1 MTTNPTLEWAI
12 HYAENGYRVIPI
24 RPNQKRPPVAQ
35 WQDVAT
41 CNTGTITQWYTQT
54 YPDHGIGIVT
64 GENDHGWRFIVLD
77 IDNKDSDIGSQ
88 SLATLEAA
96 NDTLP
101 ETITAITGGGGMHL
115 LFKLADHHPMPS
127 NGAGRYLGD
136 AIDIRGHN
144 AQILVSPT
152 RHPNG
157 TIYEWLDGHAIGEIE
172 IAVAPDWLLEILCPP
187 EQPSTPFDTKET
199 PREINESISDTRAGT
214 QFNRATR
221 WDDLLLADGWQP
233 HHQDGSGT
241 QHWTRPAKSIRDGVS
256 ATVNHNDN
264 DKLTVFTTAIHNLPA
279 GTYDR
284 FGYWVAT
291 RHQGNFSQ
299 AARDLSKNDNA
310 NRETDIR
317 AWMQQIQNQ
326 DTDREI
332 LNIDPDQDHTPAL
345 TSWFIEWQSFWESDQ
360 TDTEWLV
367 EPILAKTRGHAL
379 YAGAKSGKS
388 LMLLEIA
395 AALATGKQVLNQA
408 AGAPIHVLYVD
419 YEMSAQDIKDR
430 LEAFG
435 YTPSDDLSHLHYVL
449 LPSIG
454 GLDTAEGAKTI
465 IDAVH
470 HYGIELVVIDTTAR
484 AVEGAE
490 NDADT
495 LRAFYRWTGLALKS
509 KKCTYI
515 RADHAGK
522 DTSKGQRGTSAKND
536 DVDVVWRFTKRGA
549 DNILLEATHRRMSWI
564 PEKVEI
570 ELRDTPQGLR
580 HSTIQDKPS
589 MQALH
594 MAHQMKLMGMGA
606 DTTLAAARKILKER
620 DVKCAQDTLRAALR
634 ALKNEIISDIVRNAQ
649 IDVAQTAQHTENET
663 NLTTSRNIDGETRLD
678 PRLESSDPV
687 TARRLAHVSPRL
699 DDASHE
705 TQTTLSR
712 ERLASD
718 QPTDED
724 FGLF

>member
-1 MTTNPTLEWAI
+1 MNNNPTLEWAI
-12 HYAENGYRVIPI
+12 HYADHGYRIIPI
-24 RPNQKRPPVAQ
+24 RPNQKRPPVTA

-41 CNTGTITQWYTQT
+41 TNTGTITQWYTGT
-54 YPDHGIGIVT
+54 YTDHGIGIVT

-77 IDNKDSDIGSQ
+77 IDNKDSDTGTQ
-88 SLATLEAA
+88 TL
-96 NDTLP
+96 NTLQQHNQP
-101 ETITAITGGGGMHL
+101 LPPTVTAHTGGGGTHM
-115 LFKLADHHPMPS
+115 FYRLADHHPMPS
-127 NGAGRYLGD
+127 NGAGRHLGES
-136 AIDIRGHN
+136 IDIRGHN
-144 AQILVSPT
+144 AQILVTPT

-157 TIYEWLDGHAIGEIE
+157 THYEWADGHAIGEIE
-172 IAVAPDWLLEILCPP
+172 VAQAPDWLIDLLTPP
-187 EQPSTPFDTKET
+187 EQPTTTFEPKESHGDPNRDTG
-199 PREINESISDTRAGT
+199 DTRAGT
-214 QFNRATR
+214 RFNRATR

-233 HHQDGSGT
+233 HHQDSNNT
-241 QHWTRPAKSIRDGVS
+241 QHWTRPAKALRDGVS
-256 ATVNHNDN
+256 ATVNHNNN
-264 DKLTVFTTAIHNLPA
+264 DKLTVFTTAINNLPA

-291 RHQGNFSQ
+291 RYQGDFTQ
-299 AARDLSKNDNA
+299 AARDLSKQDNQ
-310 NRETDIR
+310 NREADIR
-317 AWMQQIQNQ
+317 AWIQQIQNQ
-326 DTDREI
+326 DTDQPPIEI
-332 LNIDPDQDHTPAL
+332 SADMDHTPAL

-388 LMLLEIA
+388 LMLLEIS
-395 AALATGKQVLNQA
+395 AALATGKAVLNSPA
-408 AGAPIHVLYVD
+408 REPMHVLYVD

-435 YTPSDDLSHLHYVL
+435 YTANDDLTHLHYVL

-454 GLDTAEGAKTI
+454 GLDTPDGAKTI

-470 HYGIELVVIDTTAR
+470 HYNIELVVIDTTAR

-522 DTSKGQRGTSAKND
+522 DSSKGQRGTSAKND

-570 ELRDTPQGLR
+570 ELRDTPNGLR
-580 HSTIQDKPS
+580 HTTIQDKPS
-589 MQALH
+589 MAALQV
-594 MAHQMKLMGMGA
+594 AHQMKILGMGT
-606 DTTLAAARKILKER
+606 DTTLAAARKTFKDKDI
-620 DVKCAQDTLRAALR
+620 KCAQDTLRAALR
-634 ALKNEIISDIVRNAQ
+634 IMKNDIASDIVANAQ
-649 IDVAQTAQHTENET
+649 QDTD
-663 NLTTSRNIDGETRLD
+663 LTTSRNNEDETRLAE
-678 PRLESSDPV
+678 RLAPSHPE
-687 TARRLAHVSPRL
+687 TTRRLASVSPRL
-699 DDASHE
+699 DTASHE
-705 TQTTLSR
+705 TQTTLYK

-718 QPTDED
+718 QPPTED

>member
-24 RPNQKRPPVAQ
+24 KPNQKRPPVAA

-41 CNTGTITQWYTQT
+41 TNTGTITQWFTGIYQ
-54 YPDHGIGIVT
+54 DHGIGIVT
-64 GENDHGWRFIVLD
+64 GENDQGWRFIVLD
-77 IDNKDSDIGSQ
+77 IDNKDSDTGSRT
-88 SLATLEAA
+88 LAELQQQ
-96 NDTLP
+96 NSPLPDTV
-101 ETITAITGGGGMHL
+101 TAITGGGGMHL
-115 LFKLADHHPMPS
+115 LYRLADHHPMPS
-127 NGAGRYLGD
+127 NGAGRYLGES
-136 AIDIRGHN
+136 IDIRGHN
-144 AQILVSPT
+144 AQILVAPT
-152 RHPNG
+152 THPNG
-157 TIYEWLDGHAIGEIE
+157 NRYEWADGHAIGEI
-172 IAVAPDWLLEILCPP
+172 AVAEAPDWLLALLNPQ
-187 EQPSTPFDTKET
+187 EQPATPLE
-199 PREINESISDTRAGT
+199 PRESNGSPTEDTGDTRAGT
-214 QFNRATR
+214 LFNRATR

-233 HHQDGSGT
+233 HHLDHGNT
-241 QHWTRPAKSIRDGVS
+241 QHWTRPAKAVRDGVS

-264 DKLTVFTTAIHNLPA
+264 DKLTVFTTAINNLPA

-291 RHQGNFSQ
+291 RYQGNFTQ
-299 AARDLSKNDNA
+299 AARDLSKQNNQD
-310 NRETDIR
+310 RDTDIR
-317 AWMQQIQNQ
+317 AWLQVIQNQ
-326 DTDREI
+326 DTDQSVLEI
-332 LNIDPDQDHTPAL
+332 PADQDHTPAL
-345 TSWFIEWQSFWESDQ
+345 TSWFIEWQSFWAADQ

-395 AALATGKQVLNQA
+395 AALATGKAVLNSPA
-408 AGAPIHVLYVD
+408 REPMHVLYVD

-435 YTPSDDLSHLHYVL
+435 YTQADDLTHLHYVL

-454 GLDTAEGAKTI
+454 GLDTPEGAKTI

-470 HYGIELVVIDTTAR
+470 HYGIQLVVIDTTAR

-564 PEKVEI
+564 PERVEI
-570 ELRDTPQGLR
+570 ELRDTPDGLR
-580 HSTIQDKPS
+580 HTTIQDKPS
-589 MQALH
+589 MAAMQ
-594 MAHQMKLMGMGA
+594 MAHQLRVLGMGT
-606 DTTLAAARKILKER
+606 DTTLTAARKTLKER
-620 DVKCAQDTLRAALR
+620 NIKCAQDTLRAALR
-634 ALKNEIISDIVRNAQ
+634 MMKNDAVAAMVENAQ
-649 IDVAQTAQHTENET
+649 DNALHP
-663 NLTTSRNIDGETRLD
+663 TSRTFGDETRLAERLAPSD
-678 PRLESSDPV
+678 TETTPRLGN
-687 TARRLAHVSPRL
+687 VSPRL
-699 DDASHE
+699 DTASHE
-705 TQTTLSR
+705 TQTTLYK

-718 QPTDED
+718 QPNPDID
-724 FGLF
+724 LGLF